1 MEDPQQSRFLTY
13 VKILKS
19 VRSGTE
25 MHHLFI
31 DFKAAYGTIDR
42 TRLYLAAEEMQI
54 PKKLINLITTTI
66 RNTKYQIRIQAT
78 LSEHLPIKN

>member
-1 MEDPQQSRFLTY
+1 
-13 VKILKS
+13 V
-19 VRSGTE
+19 GTE

-31 DFKAAYGTIDR
+31 DFKAAYATIDR

-54 PKKLINLITTTI
+54 PKKFINLITTTI

-78 LSEHLPIKN
+78 LSEHLPIKNEVCQGDALACLLFNIVL